1 MTTPAGNVAEIIEDT
16 IVSGTD
22 EELRGLYAV
31 ASEAISPMWDAL
43 QVRAYLHRHDPV
55 RLVVTPGLPEHK

>member
-22 EELRGLYAV
+22 EELRDLYAV
-31 ASEAISPMWDAL
+31 VIEASGPMFDAL
-43 QVRAYLHRHDPV
+43 SVRAYLHRHDPV
-55 RLVVTPGLPEHK
+55 RLVVTPGTPEHK